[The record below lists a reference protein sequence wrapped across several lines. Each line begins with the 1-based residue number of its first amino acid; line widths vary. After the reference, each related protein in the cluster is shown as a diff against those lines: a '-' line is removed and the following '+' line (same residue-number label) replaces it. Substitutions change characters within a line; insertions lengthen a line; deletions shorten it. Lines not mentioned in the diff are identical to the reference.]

1 MHARCH
7 TVAWLAGSLVAAVV
21 ALAGAP
27 AARGIAD
34 LASAEPRTVDLAAAD
49 ATLTVISGAPDKEQ
63 LGNALAFGDLNADG
77 RRDLVLG
84 AHWGSTG
91 GRNIVG
97 RAYAL
102 FGREAWQPSYDLAQ
116 QIPGLWS
123 FMGVGREARMGVSV
137 AAGDVSG
144 DGRDDLIIGSL
155 LADPFDQ
162 ANAGAVYA
170 MFGGPSAGGRVDF
183 LNRSPDLLIA
193 GNSTAMGSDQ
203 LGTDVVVG
211 DFNGDGRG
219 DIAAAAVLRTDFEG
233 AVFIWFGPFGK
244 GRVIN
249 MRSVRPDRSILG
261 AVPRGFFGT
270 ALLADDVDADG
281 RTDLIVAA
289 WSPPPDLEGPTDGGA
304 VHVFRG
310 QTISGATADLRATDA
325 DVDIVGPAKATIG
338 GSLSLGQCSCHGQP
352 IVLADLDGDGV
363 RDLAIGAALDDGRR
377 GRVYIVPGPVRG
389 PRIDLARAPH
399 LTLTSTLPEGKLGW
413 SLASGELDGDGQVD
427 LVVALPSASVS
438 IDGATRGEGGIILGL
453 RGPLPMTGTLDVNA
467 VAALRVL
474 GADVNAG
481 GTGVTLGLAD
491 TDGDG
496 EDDLHAGFSNAPGM
510 GRRSVGEAYI
520 VHGPILT
527 PPPRPTPPPSPTAS
541 TAPTETPR
549 PTADTTATATATATE
564 DDLTPASSA
573 SATLAGTTMPSA
585 TTDGPGASRTPTDP
599 ATADATATQRFDRRI
614 ALPFALLY
622 RPRRR
627 P

>member
-1 MHARCH
+1 MHPRCH
-7 TVAWLAGSLVAAVV
+7 TVFWLAGSLVAAAV
-21 ALAGAP
+21 APAGASAVRGV
-27 AARGIAD
+27 AAITA
-34 LASAEPRTVDLAAAD
+34 AQPRTIDLAAAD

-63 LGNALAFGDLNADG
+63 LGNALAFGDLNDDG
-77 RRDLVLG
+77 RSDLVLG

-97 RAYAL
+97 RAYAM
-102 FGREAWQPSYDLAQ
+102 FGRDTWQPNYDLAQ
-116 QIPGLWS
+116 QITGLWS

-170 MFGGPSAGGRVDF
+170 MFGGTSAGGRVDF
-183 LNRSPDLLIA
+183 LNSAPDLMIA
-193 GNSTAMGSDQ
+193 GNSTALGSDQ

-233 AVFIWFGPFGK
+233 AVFIWFGPFSK
-244 GRVIN
+244 GRIIN
-249 MRSVRPDRSILG
+249 MRGVRPDRSILG

-270 ALLADDVDADG
+270 ALLADDIDADG

-304 VHVFRG
+304 VHIFRG
-310 QTISGATADLRATDA
+310 QTISSATADLSATDA
-325 DVDIVGPAKATIG
+325 DIDIVGPAKATIG

-377 GRVYIVPGPVRG
+377 GRIYVLPGPVRG
-389 PRIDLARAPH
+389 PRIDLAGAPH

-413 SLASGELDGDGQVD
+413 SLASGELDGDGQAD
-427 LVVALPSASVS
+427 LVVALPSAAVS
-438 IDGATRGEGGIILGL
+438 IDGGSRGEGGMILGL

-467 VAALRVL
+467 AAALRVL

-481 GTGVTLGLAD
+481 GTGITLGLAD

-520 VHGPILT
+520 VHGPVLT
-527 PPPRPTPPPSPTAS
+527 PPPRPTPVPSPTAPPA
-541 TAPTETPR
+541 T
-549 PTADTTATATATATE
+549 PTATPQPTSDVTATPTTTESALTPTAAASPTVSPTAT
-564 DDLTPASSA
+564 
-573 SATLAGTTMPSA
+573 PSPP
-585 TTDGPGASRTPTDP
+585 TDVPGGSRTPTDP
-599 ATADATATQRFDRRI
+599 ATADAQATQRLDQRI